1 MGFLTEILSVE
12 KVPLCQCGFACVLLM
27 TVEGKEKLPREYLDI
42 LVPLITPVGSMA
54 MDN

>member
-1 MGFLTEILSVE
+1 MGFLIEILSVE

-27 TVEGKEKLPREYLDI
+27 TVEGKYLDI